1 MDVIVGGTV
10 HEEKFVEEAAFA
22 NALSSHLYQR
32 HLGVIL
38 ISLSTEVVI
47 SEVEKG
53 DRSSKGI

>member
-1 MDVIVGGTV
+1 MDAIVGGSV
-10 HEEKFVEEAAFA
+10 HEEKFMEETAFA
-22 NALSSHLYQR
+22 NALSSHLYQH

-38 ISLSTEVVI
+38 ISLSTQVVT